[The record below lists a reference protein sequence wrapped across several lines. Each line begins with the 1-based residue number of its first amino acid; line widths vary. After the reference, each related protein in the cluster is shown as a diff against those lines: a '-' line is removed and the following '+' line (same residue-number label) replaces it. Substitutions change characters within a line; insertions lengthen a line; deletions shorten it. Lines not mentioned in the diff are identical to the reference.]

1 MKTKSI
7 HIYGF
12 HAVRSALECAP
23 ERTQVLFVQQERSDK
38 RAEQLMSL
46 AKNGGVSIQRAQKPA
61 LDKLAESGV
70 HQGFVAKVRPPA
82 LRSEAALLDAAEDVL
97 QRTKSGNALACFLV
111 LEGVTDPHNLGACLR
126 TCAAAGVAGVIVGRH
141 SSASLGA
148 TALKVSSGAGFSM
161 PVYEVSNIVRTLKT
175 LQTQGYWAVGTA
187 LAEDAQSLYDL
198 DLSGPLLLV
207 MGAEGQGLKRL
218 TLETCDHRAIIP
230 MTDSVG
236 SLNVSVAVGVTVY
249 EAHRQSQLRNV

>member
-12 HAVRSALECAP
+12 HAVRAALGCAP

-38 RAEQLMSL
+38 RAEQLMAL
-46 AKNGGVSIQRAQKPA
+46 AGQGGVSVQRAQKPA
-61 LDKLAESGV
+61 LDKLTEGGV

-82 LRSEAALLDAAEDVL
+82 LRSESALLDAAADL
-97 QRTKSGNALACFLV
+97 IQRTEGRKTLTCFLV
-111 LEGVTDPHNLGACLR
+111 LEGVTDQHNLGACLR

-148 TALKVSSGAGFSM
+148 VALKVSSGAGFSL
-161 PVYEVSNIVRTLKT
+161 PVYEVPNIVRTLKA
-175 LQTQGYWAVGTA
+175 LQDQGFWAVGTA
-187 LAEDAQSLYDL
+187 LAEDAESIYALNL
-198 DLSGPLLLV
+198 GGPLVLV
-207 MGAEGQGLKRL
+207 MGAEGKGLKRL

-230 MTDSVG
+230 MTDTVG

-249 EAHRQSQLRNV
+249 EAYRQSQLGGV